1 MTIIIDFFEKY
12 REDAEVDPRDLE
24 DYVQAIKD
32 TDNLRI
38 KHEISRLK
46 DEAEEEIRGE
56 IANDYY
62 CEDSNNLREMTY
74 HISAP
79 ITKRTR
85 QMWNGTQTVEKDTE
99 EERTLSEWIDQIMSA
114 GSFDD
119 YRVYTEDGEVLMD
132 FVHHDGTNH
141 YRFGHHLAGEIEKA
155 LGY

>member
-1 MTIIIDFFEKY
+1 MTILLDYFSDYLDGI
-12 REDAEVDPRDLE
+12 EVDQRELE
-24 DYVQAIKD
+24 PFKSAIAD
-32 TDNLRI
+32 TNSPRI
-38 KHEISRLK
+38 KLALK
-46 DEAEEEIRGE
+46 REMDKYIAEAKQND
-56 IANDYY
+56 ANDAW
-62 CEDSNNLREMTY
+62 CEASNYLRDMTY

-85 QMWNGTQTVEKDTE
+85 QMWNGTQTVEEDTK
-99 EERTLSEWIDQIMSA
+99 EERTLSEWIDQILSA

-155 LGY
+155 LDY

>member
-1 MTIIIDFFEKY
+1 MNILLDYFEKY
-12 REDAEVDPRDLE
+12 LEETEVDAYDLQE
-24 DYVQAIKD
+24 YDEAIRETKSPKIR
-32 TDNLRI
+32 RI
-38 KHEISRLK
+38 IER
-46 DEAEEEIRGE
+46 ERQNAEEELRQMY
-56 IANDYY
+56 ANDLW
-62 CEDSNNLREMTY
+62 CNDSNDLREMTY

-85 QMWNGTQTVEKDTE
+85 QMWNGTDTVEEDTE

-155 LGY
+155 LDY